1 MVGRRS
7 ACHVSGGMGLH
18 AWHGMGGSLGRW
30 PSVRR
35 FVWPATRRAA
45 ARARHR
51 TGATRQSPFPMLH
64 HVMVGPPF
72 ADRCRCRCLISLAMA
87 LLLVPDS
94 AGVDAFHPHSCRQR
108 RGRSSP
114 TAVAAIDL
122 PFDEMLSSTL
132 SVSSSTSSALMRY
145 VAPTMSS
152 FFTYFA
158 LAAAYDRPQGKL
170 AVDDGILVAR
180 QSQVPG
186 AGLGLYTTEP
196 IPEGTALGT
205 YPGVV
210 REANA
215 YLKKCGEYPQCGSY
229 AWRFTDNAYYVDPTD
244 AAGNIGML
252 SFGGSAAVPG
262 SMWIHENLL
271 GGLAAPTLLARIN
284 EPPIGGPGCNVLSRE
299 DLDSRTVTF
308 YASVPIPANT
318 ELFMDY
324 GLTYDRTA
332 YGG

>member
-1 MVGRRS
+1 MVP
-7 ACHVSGGMGLH
+7 VV
-18 AWHGMGGSLGRW
+18 GSDTREAVC
-30 PSVRR
+30 PSVP
-35 FVWPATRRAA
+35 W
-45 ARARHR
+45 RARHR
-51 TGATRQSPFPMLH
+51 NRHNDLAYRQRFSPLATSNLLPAPSSQLIDIMT
-64 HVMVGPPF
+64 VVAGPPF
-72 ADRCRCRCLISLAMA
+72 VDRCRCRCLISLAVA

-94 AGVDAFHPHSCRQR
+94 AGVDAFHTHPWRQR
-108 RGRSSP
+108 RGCSSP
-114 TAVAAIDL
+114 TAVAAAI

-132 SVSSSTSSALMRY
+132 SVSSSTSSSALMRY
-145 VAPTMSS
+145 VAPTVLS

-186 AGLGLYTTEP
+186 AGLGLYSTEP
-196 IPEGTALGT
+196 ISEGTALGT

-215 YLKKCGEYPQCGSY
+215 YLKKYGEYPQCGSY

-244 AAGNIGML
+244 AAGNIGEL

-262 SMWIHENLL
+262 SIWIHENLL
-271 GGLAAPTLLARIN
+271 GGLAVPTLLARIN
-284 EPPIGGPGCNVLSRE
+284 EPPIGGPGCNVFSRE

-308 YASVPIPANT
+308 YVSVPIPANT

-324 GLTYDRTA
+324 GLTYDRTG